1 MTQDDY
7 GLSQAIVT
15 PEAQASAE
23 PEDAPAFERLTFD
36 ALMAREPKQWLVSQI
51 FGAGDLVQL

>member
-36 ALMAREPKQWLVSQI
+36 ALMAREPKQWFVS
-51 FGAGDLVQL
+51 